1 MTDFSKTER
10 QKMNIHRMRN
20 IEKRVFDAEKR
31 IEELQAKVSILECK
45 GHEWVESNWWEDI
58 PFFYPLLGLVYVT
71 CKKCGKRATMT
82 TKEWGLYRLNEAKKQ
97 VESLSHYEI
106 KQPKKGK

>member
-1 MTDFSKTER
+1 
-10 QKMNIHRMRN
+10 MRN
-20 IEKRVFDAEKR
+20 IEKRVFGAEKR

-45 GHEWVESNWWEDI
+45 GHEWVETNWHEDS
-58 PFFYPLLGLVYVT
+58 PFFLTWLGTVYIT
-71 CKKCGKRATMT
+71 CKKCGKRSTMT

-97 VESLSHYEI
+97 VESLSCYEI

>member
-10 QKMNIHRMRN
+10 QKMDIHRMRT

-31 IEELQAKVSILECK
+31 IEELQSKVLILECK
-45 GHEWVESNWWEDI
+45 GHEWVESNWEYH
-58 PFFYPLLGLVYVT
+58 PFLLPCRGMVYIT
-71 CKKCGKRATMT
+71 CKKCGKRSIMT
-82 TKEWGLYRLNEAKKQ
+82 SKEWGLYRLTEAKKQ
-97 VESLSHYEI
+97 VERLSCYEI